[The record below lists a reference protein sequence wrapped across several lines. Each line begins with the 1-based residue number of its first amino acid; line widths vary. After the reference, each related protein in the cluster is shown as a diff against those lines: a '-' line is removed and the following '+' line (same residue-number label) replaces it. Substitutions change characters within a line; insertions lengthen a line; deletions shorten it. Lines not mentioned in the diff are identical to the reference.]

1 MLKLKHPMTINNNS
15 TCNIIINVQKEK
27 GKLLSHTFFF
37 NTLVRIL
44 VLKNIYAMYNTPQ
57 NRSEATMKH
66 F

>member
-1 MLKLKHPMTINNNS
+1 MTINNNS

-27 GKLLSHTFFF
+27 GIAITY
-37 NTLVRIL
+37 TLIQHFGKNFS
-44 VLKNIYAMYNTPQ
+44 LKKIYAMYNTPQ

>member
-1 MLKLKHPMTINNNS
+1 MYKRK
-15 TCNIIINVQKEK
+15 K
-27 GKLLSHTFFF
+27 KLLSPTSGF